1 MELSPGDIFDAETDP
16 VPENVTAEL
25 QRQSYSPR
33 QCELVTRSCDLVS
46 PDPEQFYSLKLAGD
60 HAYLVR
66 DYMRAVTLYEK
77 YLRKVL
83 DNGQQTPPALSM
95 YWYHNSVL
103 RFARFLLFTEHII
116 HKPLIFAR
124 CQMHAWTDP
133 DIY

>member
-66 DYMRAVTLYEK
+66 DYKRAVELYEK

-83 DNGQQTPPALSM
+83 DNGQPTPLC
-95 YWYHNSVL
+95 SVHVL
-103 RFARFLLFTEHII
+103 VSQFCFTLCSVSFFYRAH
-116 HKPLIFAR
+116 
-124 CQMHAWTDP
+124 
-133 DIY
+133 YS